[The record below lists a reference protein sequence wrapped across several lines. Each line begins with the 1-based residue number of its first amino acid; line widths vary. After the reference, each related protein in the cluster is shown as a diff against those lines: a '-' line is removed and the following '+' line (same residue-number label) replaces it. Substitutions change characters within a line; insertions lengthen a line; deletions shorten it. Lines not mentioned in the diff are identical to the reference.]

1 MADGGVTSPNE
12 TVLVD
17 FHDGICTLTLNRPKA
32 LNALDLAMVQ
42 ALQQVVP
49 AVGVDPAVRVVVLRG
64 AGEHFMA
71 GGDVKWFK
79 RNIDAEPDKQ
89 AVRRDFEKFIH
100 EVHVIVTALRRM
112 RKPVVASVQGAVA
125 GFGVSLVL
133 AADMTLAADN
143 AMFTLAYCHIGTSP
157 DGGSTYALPRTVG
170 LKRAFEIA
178 LLGDRF
184 DATAARE
191 AGLVNRIV
199 PAAALEK
206 ETAKL
211 ALRLAGGPTHA
222 YGNTKELLN
231 LSFHNTLEAQL
242 AAEARNFAD
251 CATTADF
258 AEGVTAFSE
267 KRAPRFTGK

>member
-1 MADGGVTSPNE
+1 MLVE
-12 TVLVD
+12 T
-17 FHDGICTLTLNRPKA
+17 HNGICTITLNRPKA
-32 LNALDLAMVQ
+32 LNALDLAMVK
-42 ALQQVVP
+42 ALGQVIP
-49 AVGVDPAVRVVVLRG
+49 AVADDASIRVVVLRG
-64 AGEHFMA
+64 AGDHFMA

-79 RNIDAEPDKQ
+79 GNIDAEPDKQ
-89 AVRRDFEKFIH
+89 VIRREFEKFIH

-125 GFGVSLVL
+125 GFGVSVVL
-133 AADMTLAADN
+133 ACDMAIAADN

-157 DGGSTYALPRTVG
+157 DGGSTYSLPRTVG
-170 LKRAFEIA
+170 MKRAFEIA

-184 DATAARE
+184 DAAAARE
-191 AGLVNRIV
+191 AGLVNRVV
-199 PAAALEK
+199 PAASLEK

-211 ALRLAGGPTHA
+211 AMRLALGPTHA

-251 CATTADF
+251 CATTRDF
-258 AEGVTAFSE
+258 AEGVTAFTE
-267 KRAPRFTGK
+267 KRMPQFTGK

>member
-133 AADMTLAADN
+133 AADMAVAADT

-184 DATAARE
+184 DAVAARE

-199 PAAALEK
+199 PASSLDA

-211 ALRLAGGPTHA
+211 AMRLANGPTHA

-231 LSFHNTLEAQL
+231 VSFHNTLEAQL

>member
-1 MADGGVTSPNE
+1 MPDSGVTSPNE
-12 TVLVD
+12 TVLVET
-17 FHDGICTLTLNRPKA
+17 HNGICTITLNRPKA
-32 LNALDLAMVQ
+32 LNALDLEMVVALSEVVDQ
-42 ALQQVVP
+42 A
-49 AVGVDPAVRVVVLRG
+49 AADAAVRVVVIRG
-64 AGEHFMA
+64 GGEHFMA

-79 RNIDAEPDKQ
+79 TNIDAEPDKQ
-89 AVRRDFEKFIH
+89 IIRRQFERFIH
-100 EVHVIVTALRRM
+100 EVHVIVTTLRRM
-112 RKPVVASVQGAVA
+112 RKPVVGSLHGAVA

-133 AADMTLAADN
+133 ACDMAIAADT

-170 LKRAFEIA
+170 MKRAFEIA

-184 DATAARE
+184 DAAAARE
-191 AGLVNRIV
+191 AGLVNRVV

-211 ALRLAGGPTHA
+211 AMRLSVGPTHA

-231 LSFHNTLEAQL
+231 QSFHNTLEAQL

-251 CATTADF
+251 CATTGDF
-258 AEGVTAFSE
+258 AEGVTAFTE
-267 KRAPRFTGK
+267 KRMPQFTGK

>member
-1 MADGGVTSPNE
+1 MPDGGPTSPNE
-12 TVLVD
+12 TVLVET
-17 FHDGICTLTLNRPKA
+17 HNGICTITLNRPKA
-32 LNALDLAMVQ
+32 LNALDLAMVK
-42 ALQQVVP
+42 ALGQVIP
-49 AVGVDPAVRVVVLRG
+49 AVADDPTIRAVVIRG
-64 AGEHFMA
+64 AGDHFMA

-79 RNIDAEPDKQ
+79 ASVDAEPDKQ
-89 AVRRDFEKFIH
+89 VIRRDFEKFIH

-112 RKPVVASVQGAVA
+112 RKPVIASVRGAVA

-133 AADMTLAADN
+133 ACDMAVAADN
-143 AMFTLAYCHIGTSP
+143 ALFTLAYCHIGTSP

-170 LKRAFEIA
+170 MKRAFEIA

-184 DATAARE
+184 DAAAARE
-191 AGLVNRIV
+191 AGLVNRVV

-211 ALRLAGGPTHA
+211 AVRLALGPTHA

-251 CATTADF
+251 CATTRDF
-258 AEGVTAFSE
+258 AEGVTAFAE
-267 KRAPRFTGK
+267 KRLPQFTGK

>member
-1 MADGGVTSPNE
+1 MPDSGVPSPNE
-12 TVLVD
+12 TVLVET
-17 FHDGICTLTLNRPKA
+17 HNAICTITLNRPKA
-32 LNALDLAMVQ
+32 LNALDVDMVA
-42 ALQQVVP
+42 ALTQVIEQV
-49 AVGVDPAVRVVVLRG
+49 AADPSVRVVVIRG
-64 AGEHFMA
+64 GGDHFMA

-79 RNIDAEPDKQ
+79 AGIDAEPDKQ
-89 AVRRDFEKFIH
+89 IIRRQFERFIH
-100 EVHVIVTALRRM
+100 EVHVIVTTLRRM
-112 RKPVVASVQGAVA
+112 RKPVVASVHGAVA

-133 AADMTLAADN
+133 ACDMAIAADN

-184 DATAARE
+184 DAAAARE
-191 AGLVNRIV
+191 AGLINRVV
-199 PAAALEK
+199 PAANLAK

-211 ALRLAGGPTHA
+211 AMHLSLGPTHA

-231 LSFHNTLEAQL
+231 QSFHNTLEAQL
-242 AAEARNFAD
+242 GAEARNFAD

-258 AEGVTAFSE
+258 AEGVTAFAE
-267 KRAPRFTGK
+267 KRAPQFKGN

>member
-1 MADGGVTSPNE
+1 MPDSGVTSPNE
-12 TVLVD
+12 TVLVET
-17 FHDGICTLTLNRPKA
+17 HNGICTITLNRPKA
-32 LNALDLAMVQ
+32 LNALDLEMVVALSEVVDQ
-42 ALQQVVP
+42 A
-49 AVGVDPAVRVVVLRG
+49 AADAAVRVVVIRG
-64 AGEHFMA
+64 GGEHFMA

-79 RNIDAEPDKQ
+79 TSIDAEPDKQ
-89 AVRRDFEKFIH
+89 IIRRQFERFIH
-100 EVHVIVTALRRM
+100 EVHVIVTTLRRM
-112 RKPVVASVQGAVA
+112 RKPVVASTQGAVA

-133 AADMTLAADN
+133 ACDMAIAADN

-170 LKRAFEIA
+170 TKRAFEIA

-184 DATAARE
+184 DAAAARE

-211 ALRLAGGPTHA
+211 AMRLSVGPTHA

-231 LSFHNTLEAQL
+231 QSFHNTLEAQL

-251 CATTADF
+251 CATTRDF
-258 AEGVTAFSE
+258 AEGVTAFAE
-267 KRAPRFTGK
+267 KRMPQFTGK

>member
-1 MADGGVTSPNE
+1 MADGGVASPNE
-12 TVLVD
+12 TVLVET
-17 FHDGICTLTLNRPKA
+17 HNGICTITLNRPKA

-42 ALQQVVP
+42 ALQQVIP
-49 AVGVDPAVRVVVLRG
+49 AVGADPTIRVVVIRG

-89 AVRRDFEKFIH
+89 AVRREFESFIH

-133 AADMTLAADN
+133 ACDMAIAADT

-170 LKRAFEIA
+170 MKRAFEIA

-184 DATAARE
+184 DAAAARE

-199 PAAALEK
+199 PAAALEN

-211 ALRLAGGPTHA
+211 AVRLGIGPTHA

>member
-12 TVLVD
+12 TVLVET
-17 FHDGICTLTLNRPKA
+17 HNGICTITLNRPKA

-42 ALQQVVP
+42 ALQQVIP
-49 AVGVDPAVRVVVLRG
+49 AVGADPSIRVVVIRG

-79 RNIDAEPDKQ
+79 RNIDAERDKQ
-89 AVRRDFEKFIH
+89 VVRRDFEKFIH

-112 RKPVVASVQGAVA
+112 RKPVIASVQGAVA

-133 AADMTLAADN
+133 AADMAVAADTS
-143 AMFTLAYCHIGTSP
+143 MFTLAYCHIGTSP

-184 DATAARE
+184 DAAAARE
-191 AGLVNRIV
+191 AGLVNRVV

-211 ALRLAGGPTHA
+211 AVRLALGPTHA

-231 LSFHNTLEAQL
+231 VSFHNTLEAQL

-267 KRAPRFTGK
+267 KRMPQFTGK